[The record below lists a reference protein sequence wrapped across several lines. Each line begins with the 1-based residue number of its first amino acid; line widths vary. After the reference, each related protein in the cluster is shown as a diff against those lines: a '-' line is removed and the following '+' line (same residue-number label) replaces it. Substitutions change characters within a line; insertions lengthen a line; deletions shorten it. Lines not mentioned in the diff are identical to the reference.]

1 MASDKQTMD
10 LHTRRMVISANP
22 IKGHKKQFYSW
33 DQANEKTTRRWF
45 IESWWPGAESNQGR
59 GCLNP

>member
-22 IKGHKKQFYSW
+22 IKGQKK
-33 DQANEKTTRRWF
+33 
-45 IESWWPGAESNQGR
+45 
-59 GCLNP
+59 